1 VKSIFTYKVL
11 IGEASYNKNK
21 VSNPNQLNKMIEIC
35 KSGKKI
41 KIALVENEIFN
52 YLDLE

>member
-1 VKSIFTYKVL
+1 MYRICEL
-11 IGEASYNKNK
+11 
-21 VSNPNQLNKMIEIC
+21 C